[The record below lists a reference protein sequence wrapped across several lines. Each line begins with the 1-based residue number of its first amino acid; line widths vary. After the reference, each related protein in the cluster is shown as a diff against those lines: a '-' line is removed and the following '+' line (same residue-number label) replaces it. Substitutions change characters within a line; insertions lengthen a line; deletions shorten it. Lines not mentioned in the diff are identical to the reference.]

1 VVVVDVVPVERVE
14 RVERALA
21 AVVAHLSPKVKVKV
35 KASRVVV
42 ADALAALAAKPTAD
56 VTAALVAG
64 KQSVTY
70 V

>member
-1 VVVVDVVPVERVE
+1 VVVVDVVQVE

-21 AVVAHLSPKVKVKV
+21 AVVAHLSPSPKVKV

-42 ADALAALAAKPTAD
+42 ADALAAKPTAD

>member
-1 VVVVDVVPVERVE
+1 VVVVDVVPVE

-21 AVVAHLSPKVKVKV
+21 AVVAHLSPSPKVKV

-42 ADALAALAAKPTAD
+42 ADALAALAAKPIAD